1 MRSFQ
6 LRSLLLSTLLP
17 LAVSACANAGDETG
31 DGIDD
36 EFADGKA
43 DGAVAS
49 GSPEA
54 LAVLALVN
62 DLAVTA
68 EELDDDARLY
78 RTAAYNII
86 EHRDGDDGVPGT
98 ADDNP
103 FDDLDELDRVSY
115 VGPVALN
122 ALLDYAIA
130 NGYMPTAGDKQLD
143 VVFSPQPYAN
153 SHNVRV
159 AGLIDGA
166 EHSLD
171 IAMYSYS
178 DARISTAI
186 ESAVDRG
193 VKVRFIF
200 DTAYADRSLTG
211 SSFEN
216 SSSARLERQGVNVRY
231 VNKIMHHK
239 FVIVDGPRDDEARAA
254 TARIATG
261 SGNWSNGAATRYDEN
276 TLFLTGYPE
285 MALRMQREFNRMW
298 DHSRDFVYDAS
309 LPYESSTF
317 AISDADVVAADDAT
331 TDAVFTSSNF
341 SVSGTTFRITGANT
355 VSDRYVAAIMGA
367 TESIEVASG
376 HLRSRPIA
384 EALIAKHEADPSV
397 DIRVYLD
404 GQEYL
409 SEWYHNDQ
417 LDDLEDCLADASTE
431 SQRRNCLDKGFLFA
445 YQVHQAGI
453 DVRFKYYSYRWHYS
467 YAKQMHHK
475 YMIIDGDEVL
485 TGSYNYSDNAEHNTF
500 ENVLILE
507 GAELQPLVAAFS
519 ANFDGM
525 WDTGRAEGLLAELE
539 DEVATA
545 SQIPLVF
552 DAMAL
557 TWDEVTALKGLIRDN
572 CSAINTEPYRLH
584 PEDHWTCAR

>member
-1 MRSFQ
+1 
-6 LRSLLLSTLLP
+6 
-17 LAVSACANAGDETG
+17 
-31 DGIDD
+31 
-36 EFADGKA
+36 
-43 DGAVAS
+43 
-49 GSPEA
+49 
-54 LAVLALVN
+54 
-62 DLAVTA
+62 
-68 EELDDDARLY
+68 
-78 RTAAYNII
+78 
-86 EHRDGDDGVPGT
+86 
-98 ADDNP
+98 
-103 FDDLDELDRVSY
+103 
-115 VGPVALN
+115 
-122 ALLDYAIA
+122 
-130 NGYMPTAGDKQLD
+130 
-143 VVFSPQPYAN
+143 
-153 SHNVRV
+153 
-159 AGLIDGA
+159 
-166 EHSLD
+166 
-171 IAMYSYS
+171 
-178 DARISTAI
+178 
-186 ESAVDRG
+186 
-193 VKVRFIF
+193 
-200 DTAYADRSLTG
+200 
-211 SSFEN
+211 
-216 SSSARLERQGVNVRY
+216 
-231 VNKIMHHK
+231 
-239 FVIVDGPRDDEARAA
+239 
-254 TARIATG
+254 
-261 SGNWSNGAATRYDEN
+261 
-276 TLFLTGYPE
+276 